1 MPVSEQTFTPSE
13 IHQIV
18 ILQRLHL
25 YNHGLPCGALPIRSL
40 LDHLGI
46 RPLPSLTTIKRILSR
61 NHLTHN
67 RTGLYP

>member
-1 MPVSEQTFTPSE
+1 MLNQTFTPSE
-13 IHQIV
+13 IEMIV
-18 ILQRLHL
+18 IFQRLHL
-25 YNHGLPCGALPIRSL
+25 YNRGLPCGAFFIRSL
-40 LDHLGI
+40 MDHLGI